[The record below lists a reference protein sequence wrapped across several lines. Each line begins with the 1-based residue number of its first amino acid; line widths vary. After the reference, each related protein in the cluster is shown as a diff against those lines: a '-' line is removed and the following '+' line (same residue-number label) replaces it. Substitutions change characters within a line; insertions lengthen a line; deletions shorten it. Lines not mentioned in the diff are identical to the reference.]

1 MVFSINPTAEKSHAQ
16 FQAKAIEQKGE
27 GEPSAIVGGDASAP
41 PAESAPAATEAPAGG
56 AESGSPTEMPAG
68 IETGAGKVDDA
79 GSCHCAVQCANGQF
93 PAMEAQGMGNFGG
106 FAGTF

>member
-16 FQAKAIEQKGE
+16 FQAKAIEQKGN
-27 GEPSAIVGGDASAP
+27 GEPSAIVGGDAPPP
-41 PAESAPAATEAPAGG
+41 PAESAPTAAP
-56 AESGSPTEMPAG
+56 ESGSPTEVPAG
-68 IETGAGKVDDA
+68 IETGNGKMDDA
-79 GSCHCAVQCANGQF
+79 GSCHCAVTCANGQF